1 MTCATRSSARA
12 SSSTSTARET
22 RPRPWCGSPTWA
34 RRSSSSAGRRCRRSD
49 RARTGG
55 FFRLSGD
62 MSGVLFNPLDRAVL
76 LVKRDHT
83 LGTILERLAK
93 VNGKRRLVEESGGG
107 LSLTYLQAS
116 KRVNRWAGG
125 IAKMVEPG
133 QRVVIAG
140 ENGYEMLLLC
150 LATSRA
156 GAIPVPVNAQM
167 RPEEIKH
174 VIEDS
179 GASLVLRRASEVDG
193 AEPLTTAAPADQN
206 DVAALFYTSGTT
218 GKPKGV
224 ELTHRSL
231 VGQLAAAGALPTN
244 LVVRGEAVLS
254 LPMAHIMGF
263 AAILGLAC
271 AGIPVYFIPKFRPTD
286 VLDAIEQRHA
296 SIFIGVPAMYRMLL
310 EAGAEQR
317 NLSSVR
323 AWGSGADAMPA
334 ELAATFKRLGATAS
348 LPIVGPI
355 GEALFFEGYG
365 MVESG
370 GGAAVKASPPMLN
383 IGLGESLGFPM
394 PGYKFRVVDDE
405 GHDVSAGQV
414 GELLLRGPGVTKG
427 YWGDSEA
434 TAGALTD
441 DGWLRTGDL
450 ARKGVLGAVV
460 FEGRKKDVIK
470 HGGYSVYAL
479 EVEHTLEEHP
489 DVLEAAVLGLP
500 DDRKGEVPVAAVRM
514 RPGASFDE
522 GELRKWVDERLSDY
536 KVPQRIVPVDDL
548 PRTGTN
554 KVQRRELLPL
564 FTNS

>member
-1 MTCATRSSARA
+1 MAFHA
-12 SSSTSTARET
+12 
-22 RPRPWCGSPTWA
+22 
-34 RRSSSSAGRRCRRSD
+34 
-49 RARTGG
+49 
-55 FFRLSGD
+55 
-62 MSGVLFNPLDRAVL
+62 LDRAA
-76 LVKRDHT
+76 LVVRRDHT
-83 LGTILERLAK
+83 LGTIIERLARIHGNK
-93 VNGKRRLVEESGGG
+93 QLVDEAGGG
-107 LSLTYLQAS
+107 LRLTYAQAS
-116 KRVNRWAGG
+116 KRINRWAGG
-125 IAKMVEPG
+125 IAALTSPG
-133 QRVVIAG
+133 DRVVVATP
-140 ENGYEMLLLC
+140 NGYEMMLLC
-150 LATSRA
+150 LAASRA

-167 RPEEIKH
+167 RPDEVRH
-174 VIEDS
+174 VIDDS
-179 GASLVLRRASEVDG
+179 AAALVIRSAREVDG
-193 AEPLTTAAPADQN
+193 ADPLTEAYKVDTD

-231 VGQLAAAGALPTN
+231 VGQMAAAGGMPTG
-244 LVVRGEAVLS
+244 LVIRGPAVLS
-254 LPMAHIMGF
+254 LPVAHIMGF
-263 AAILGLAC
+263 AAILALAC
-271 AGIPVYFIPKFRPTD
+271 AGLPVVFLPKFRPTE
-286 VLDAIEQRHA
+286 VLDAIESRRA

-317 NLSSVR
+317 DLSSVR
-323 AWGSGADAMPA
+323 VWGSGADAMPS
-334 ELAATFKRLGATAS
+334 ELAATFKGLGATAS

-405 GHDVSAGQV
+405 GNEVTAGQV

-427 YWGDSEA
+427 YWGDTEA
-434 TAGALTD
+434 TATALTG

-479 EVEHTLEEHP
+479 EVERALEEHP
-489 DVLEAAVLGLP
+489 DVLEAAVVGLP
-500 DDRKGEVPVAAVRM
+500 DDVKGEVPVAAVRIAE
-514 RPGASFDE
+514 GATFDE
-522 GELRKWVDERLSDY
+522 SALKQWADQRLSDY
-536 KVPQRIVPVDDL
+536 KVPQRIIAVDDL

-554 KVQRRELLPL
+554 KVQRKELIGRFSSP
-564 FTNS
+564 S